1 MLDLNPI
8 DLQWLWTIWPTCTFA
23 WMIGFLIVKTKPIII
38 NKVDKI
44 GENISIQRELV
55 CLDDTVGIIKVNF
68 NQII

>member
-38 NKVDKI
+38 NKVDRI
-44 GENISIQRELV
+44 GGKYLH
-55 CLDDTVGIIKVNF
+55 TKGIGMP
-68 NQII
+68 